1 MDKFV
6 KDAFKEAMETQAKD
20 EFKAWCK
27 FSEKEYMDAHLTVVM
42 KVGVERMNALCGAA
56 VKAGQGDTFA
66 EYTHILMMMAF
77 HKGYAARREEE
88 NK

>member
-6 KDAFKEAMETQAKD
+6 KDAFKEAMETHVKD

-27 FSEKEYMDAHLTVVM
+27 FSEKGYMDAYASVVM
-42 KVGVERMNALCGAA
+42 KVGIERMNNLCGMA
-56 VKAGQGDTFA
+56 VKAGQGYTFA

-77 HKGYAARREEE
+77 HKGYAARRDEEG
-88 NK
+88 

>member
-1 MDKFV
+1 
-6 KDAFKEAMETQAKD
+6 
-20 EFKAWCK
+20 
-27 FSEKEYMDAHLTVVM
+27 MDAHLTVVM
-42 KVGVERMNALCGAA
+42 KVGVERMNTLCGAA

-88 NK
+88 G